1 MYKIF
6 LLFIISAFTMTVH
19 AEKIIS
25 AGTVESFVNEVNA
38 GDSVSGGQNKQQDYK
53 VTFIDN
59 LNVTTYVSNVQYQY
73 DYNDKTSPNN
83 KFVISGLRGKST
95 VTIPWQK
102 INRIDFVQERKN
114 YNAIVSL
121 KDGRTILIYAELSNS
136 KYQGK
141 NDFGGSFK
149 INAEYVQAIIFN

>member
-1 MYKIF
+1 MYKIL
-6 LLFIISAFTMTVH
+6 LLFIISAFTMTAH

-25 AGTVESFVNEVNA
+25 EGTVESFVNEVNA
-38 GDSVSGGQNKQQDYK
+38 GNSVLGEQNILDYK
-53 VTFIDN
+53 VIFIDN
-59 LNVTTYVSNVQYQY
+59 LNVTTYVSNVEYEY
-73 DYNDKTSPNN
+73 DYNDKTAPNN
-83 KFVISGLRGKST
+83 KFVICGFRGKST

-102 INRIDFVQERKN
+102 IKRIDFVKERKN

-149 INAEYVQAIIFN
+149 INAEYVQALIFN

>member
-1 MYKIF
+1 MNKIF
-6 LLFIISAFTMTVH
+6 LLFIISALTITVH
-19 AEKIIS
+19 AEKINS

-38 GDSVSGGQNKQQDYK
+38 GGSVLGGQNKQDYK
-53 VTFIDN
+53 ITFIDN
-59 LNVTTYVSNVQYQY
+59 LNVTTYVSNVEYQY
-73 DYNDKTSPNN
+73 DYNDKSAPNN
-83 KFVISGLRGKST
+83 KFVICGMRGKST
-95 VTIPWQK
+95 VTIPWTK
-102 INRIDFVQERKN
+102 IKRIEFVQERKN